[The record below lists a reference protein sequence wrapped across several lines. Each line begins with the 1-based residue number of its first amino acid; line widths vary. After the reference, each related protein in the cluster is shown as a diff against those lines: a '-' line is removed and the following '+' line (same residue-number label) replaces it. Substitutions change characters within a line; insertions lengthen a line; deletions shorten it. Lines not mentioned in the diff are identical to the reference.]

1 MAVLLISAGQTVSI
15 FALFA
20 KVGGEKK
27 RAVLGMQVERAVA
40 GMFGQVCLVS
50 CDGERRLDVHRELIF
65 IPLSQCQHKRCAGA
79 WQAAALRFL
88 PPHDHTAW
96 SHRLAPCQPPPTFIG
111 MILSHSEGFLVII
124 LAWVIS
130 ARP

>member
-27 RAVLGMQVERAVA
+27 RVVLGMQVGRAVA

-50 CDGERRLDVHRELIF
+50 WDGERRLDVHRELIF
-65 IPLSQCQHKRCAGA
+65 IPLSQCSTSVTAEVFRGLAGS
-79 WQAAALRFL
+79 
-88 PPHDHTAW
+88 PSPVPSTA
-96 SHRLAPCQPPPTFIG
+96 
-111 MILSHSEGFLVII
+111 
-124 LAWVIS
+124 
-130 ARP
+130 